1 MWWNQRRKETW
12 SWQTK
17 ADKQPGD
24 DMKKDNDKSKSD
36 KDKNEKDM
44 TDKDQKRPRKNLK
57 KIKSKILKFDDS
69 KINKNLGSF
78 PKGLITNAVRQKDI
92 RDKIVGILKTQNFNL
107 DVNYE
112 KHEAKVTL
120 SNGQVIIFTFKE
132 EKKPEADKPA
142 DKQPGDDIKKDNDK
156 NKLEKD
162 KNKTDKTHTNKDSKE
177 KSETDK
183 TTDEPANGSSSKHNS
198 AKNWSWKNKKT

>member
-1 MWWNQRRKETW
+1 MMIQN
-12 SWQTK
+12 
-17 ADKQPGD
+17 
-24 DMKKDNDKSKSD
+24 
-36 KDKNEKDM
+36 
-44 TDKDQKRPRKNLK
+44 
-57 KIKSKILKFDDS
+57 
-69 KINKNLGSF
+69 INKNLGSF

-177 KSETDK
+177 KSV
-183 TTDEPANGSSSKHNS
+183 
-198 AKNWSWKNKKT
+198 NW

>member
-1 MWWNQRRKETW
+1 MKKSKFLLLGSVASLASIPFVAAKCGETKEE
-12 SWQTK
+12 K
-17 ADKQPGD
+17 KPEADKPADKQPGD

-44 TDKDQKRPRKNLK
+44 TDKDK
-57 KIKSKILKFDDS
+57 KDQEKSEKDKVENTKIDDS

-142 DKQPGDDIKKDNDK
+142 DKQPGDDIKKRQ
-156 NKLEKD
+156 
-162 KNKTDKTHTNKDSKE
+162 
-177 KSETDK
+177 
-183 TTDEPANGSSSKHNS
+183 
-198 AKNWSWKNKKT
+198 W

>member
-1 MWWNQRRKETW
+1 MI
-12 SWQTK
+12 
-17 ADKQPGD
+17 
-24 DMKKDNDKSKSD
+24 KSRSD
-36 KDKNEKDM
+36 KDKNRENTWLIKI
-44 TDKDQKRPRKNLK
+44 KHRPEKNLRK
-57 KIKSKILKFDDS
+57 HKVRKYKHLRKQNTWNQNTWG
-69 KINKNLGSF
+69 NK

-142 DKQPGDDIKKDNDK
+142 DKQPGMI
-156 NKLEKD
+156 
-162 KNKTDKTHTNKDSKE
+162 
-177 KSETDK
+177 
-183 TTDEPANGSSSKHNS
+183 
-198 AKNWSWKNKKT
+198 